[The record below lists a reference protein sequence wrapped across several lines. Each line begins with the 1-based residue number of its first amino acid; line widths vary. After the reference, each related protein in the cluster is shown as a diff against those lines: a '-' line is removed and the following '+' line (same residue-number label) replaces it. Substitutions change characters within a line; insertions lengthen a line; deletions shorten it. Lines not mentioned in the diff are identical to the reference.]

1 MSTKQPDWKFIANL
15 GDTHP
20 ITYGGYFIFIDETGV
35 YPPKAEL
42 LQEPSDDEVN
52 RDDRAKD
59 QAERDLAREF
69 EAVNPDADCAA
80 CDSYVAEHLPKRWTS
95 RLKWTVYRFTLE
107 PCTYINGILSDNK
120 HHPDKPAW
128 FTKPESER
136 KDRPQ
141 DTTYLKDVA
150 LSSGQPGV
158 GAFISSL
165 TGDDVVDKA
174 WAWRA
179 IGEYHGFEN
188 LDHYPLSLNRAEV
201 EARYKDLI
209 AVKFKPKE

>member
-1 MSTKQPDWKFIANL
+1 MKTKQPKWKFIANL

-35 YPPKAEL
+35 YPPEAEL

-59 QAERDLAREF
+59 KAERDLAREF
-69 EAVNPDADCAA
+69 EAANPDADPAA
-80 CDSYVAEHLPKRWTS
+80 CDSYVVEHLPKRWTS
-95 RLKWTVYRFTLE
+95 TLKWMVYRFTLN
-107 PCTYINGILSDNK
+107 PCTYIDGVLSDNK
-120 HHPDKPAW
+120 FHPEYPAW
-128 FTKPESER
+128 FARDLHSI
-136 KDRPQ
+136 
-141 DTTYLKDVA
+141 A
-150 LSSGQPGV
+150 SSSGQPSDH
-158 GAFISSL
+158 AFIGMFLS
-165 TGDDVVDKA
+165 DDPCERA

-179 IGEYHGFEN
+179 VGEYHGFEN
-188 LDHYPLSLNRAEV
+188 LDSYPLTLTRAEV